1 MSVDSGVAASFQQK
15 LLAWFQ
21 REKRDLPWRR
31 ATDPFHIFAAEI
43 MLQQTQSATAVP
55 YYERFLKRFPDIQT
69 LAESPLDEVY
79 QQWQGLGYYSR
90 ARRLHDAAKIM
101 MDRFDGQVPDTAEEL
116 MSLPGV
122 GRYTAG
128 AVASSAYQVAAPV
141 VDGNVM
147 RVLTRVFRVKGNPK
161 TGAANKR
168 LWEIA
173 EALVP
178 DENPKDFNAALMELG
193 SLVCSPRKP
202 NCGGCPVS
210 AHCGAFEHGETD
222 RFPETPPRPKTTA
235 LTHVSAM
242 IMRGRR
248 FLLTQRPDGG
258 PGGKMWAGLW
268 ELPRVERGEGETVE
282 DAAER
287 AGLQVC
293 GVRSRAV
300 GSFGSLRHSVTRYRI
315 HLHGVH
321 AEWLGGDL
329 EPLECKSAVWT
340 DSESWSEYALSSP
353 QRRLIGK
360 AFDNPSQNL
369 LFS

>member
-1 MSVDSGVAASFQQK
+1 MSVDSRLAASFQQK

-31 ATDPFHIFAAEI
+31 ASDPFHIFAAEI
-43 MLQQTQSATAVP
+43 MLQQTQSASVLP

-69 LAESPLDEVY
+69 LAEAPLDEVY

-90 ARRLHDAAKIM
+90 ARRLHEAANIM
-101 MDRFDGQVPDTAEEL
+101 MDRYDGQVPNTAEEL

-128 AVASSAYQVAAPV
+128 AVASSAYQVPAPV

-147 RVLTRVFRVKGNPK
+147 RVLTRVFRVEGNPK

-178 DENPKDFNAALMELG
+178 NENPKDFNAALMELG
-193 SLVCSPRKP
+193 SLICSPRKP

-222 RFPETPPRPKTTA
+222 RFPENPPRPKTNA

-242 IMRGRR
+242 IVRENR
-248 FLLTQRPDGG
+248 FLLAQRPE
-258 PGGKMWAGLW
+258 KERWAGLW
-268 ELPRVERGEGETVE
+268 ELPRVERGKGESVE

-293 GVRSRAV
+293 GVQIKV
-300 GSFGSLRHSVTRYRI
+300 MGSFGSLRHSVTRYRI
-315 HLHGVH
+315 HLHGVA
-321 AEWLGGDL
+321 AEWQGGDP
-329 EPLECKSAVWT
+329 EPLECQKVEWT
-340 DSESWSEYALSSP
+340 DESSWSEYALSSP
-353 QRRLIGK
+353 QRRLIAK
-360 AFDNPSQNL
+360 AFDSPTQNL